1 MDYDNLTDRDKMC
14 FSYTGGGKGT
24 GKKSHIFDFPNGT
37 EIWRK
42 FAKLR
47 MQLFPY
53 LYTQAHIAHEV
64 RVNIF
69 ARVLAMTKR

>member
-1 MDYDNLTDRDKMC
+1 M

-24 GKKSHIFDFPNGT
+24 GRKSHIFDFPNGT

-64 RVNIF
+64 RANKEEF
-69 ARVLAMTKR
+69 ANDQKVTGKSLQLYE